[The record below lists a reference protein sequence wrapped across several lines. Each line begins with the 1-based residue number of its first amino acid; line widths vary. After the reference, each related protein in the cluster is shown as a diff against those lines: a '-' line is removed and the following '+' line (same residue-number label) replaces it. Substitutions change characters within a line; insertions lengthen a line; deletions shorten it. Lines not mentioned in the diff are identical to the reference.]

1 MADLNLIDFYR
12 DAALTLLQLQV
23 SFPRQVELYVE
34 DLIGPDHTDEF
45 GLHSKR
51 HEACL
56 GAMLWLA
63 EEGYLRYHSLVRQDA
78 IDKAVLTAKALVL
91 LNSPADTAALPDTP
105 HPTADD
111 MPDLPATER
120 EERRTLGAQLRAAI
134 DAGSSER
141 LVRVMRL
148 LLAQGRH

>member
-12 DAALTLLQLQV
+12 DSALALLHLQM

-56 GAMLWLA
+56 GALLWLA
-63 EEGYLRYHSLVRQDA
+63 EEGYIRYHSLVRQDA

-91 LNSPADTAALPDTP
+91 LNSTANQADSGNDGMPAPEHQKPCTY
-105 HPTADD
+105 
-111 MPDLPATER
+111 ATE
-120 EERRTLGAQLRAAI
+120 LRAAI
-134 DAGSSER
+134 DDGSSEH
-141 LVRVMRL
+141 LVRVMRAF
-148 LLAQGRH
+148 LAQGRR

>member
-12 DAALTLLQLQV
+12 DSALALLHLQM

-56 GAMLWLA
+56 GALLWLA

-91 LNSPADTAALPDTP
+91 LNSPAELPGDATANDGQ
-105 HPTADD
+105 
-111 MPDLPATER
+111 
-120 EERRTLGAQLRAAI
+120 RTFSACLRAAI
-134 DAGSSER
+134 DEGSSEQ

-148 LLAQGRH
+148 FLAQGRR

>member
-12 DAALTLLQLQV
+12 DSALALLYLQM

-45 GLHSKR
+45 GLHSRR

-56 GAMLWLA
+56 GALMWLA

-91 LNSPADTAALPDTP
+91 LNSPAMLP
-105 HPTADD
+105 
-111 MPDLPATER
+111 EQR
-120 EERRTLGAQLRAAI
+120 EQPRSFAGELQAAI
-134 DAGSSER
+134 DDGSSES

-148 LLAQGRH
+148 FLEQGRR